1 MNTYGIEVY
10 EVRTI
15 DKVFKLKI
23 RGLTMDS
30 IIETENLTKHFGDVH
45 AVKSVSLKVG
55 KGEIYGFL
63 GPNGAGKSTT
73 IRMLLGMINPTAGSA
88 FLMGKKVTTTSC
100 GLWERVGYLVET
112 PYSYPEL
119 TVWENLEIVR
129 RLRRI
134 PDKKSVDIVID
145 KLRLTP
151 YRNRKAG
158 YLSSGNAQ
166 RLGLAK
172 ALIHQPDILIL
183 DEPANEL
190 DPAGIVEMRELF
202 KNLASTR
209 GVTIFISSHI
219 LGEISKFATQIGI
232 IHEGRLVQEVNADQL
247 ERLLHKR
254 LVINTHDK
262 EAAQTRLTDEGYSVN
277 VSREGFLE
285 IMDKEAI
292 NHPENVARFLVHAG
306 VPLTMLKVEEE
317 NLESFFLRVIG
328 E

>member
-202 KNLASTR
+202 KNLASTK

-219 LGEISKFATQIGI
+219 LGEISKFATEIGI

-254 LVINTHDK
+254 LVINTLDK
-262 EAAQTRLTDEGYSVN
+262 EAAQTRLTNQGYSVN

>member
-202 KNLASTR
+202 KNLASTK

-219 LGEISKFATQIGI
+219 LGEISKFATEIGI

-254 LVINTHDK
+254 LVINALDK
-262 EAAQTRLTDEGYSVN
+262 EAAQTRLTNQGYSVN

>member
-1 MNTYGIEVY
+1 
-10 EVRTI
+10 
-15 DKVFKLKI
+15 
-23 RGLTMDS
+23 MDS
-30 IIETENLTKHFGDVH
+30 IIKTEKLTKHFGNVH
-45 AVKSVSLKVG
+45 AVESVSLKVG

-100 GLWERVGYLVET
+100 DLWERVGYLVET

-119 TVWENLEIVR
+119 TVWENLEIIR

-134 PDKKSVDIVID
+134 PNKKSVEMVID
-145 KLRLTP
+145 RLRLTP

-232 IHEGRLVQEVNADQL
+232 IHEGRLVQEVNADKL

-254 LVINTHDK
+254 LVINALDK
-262 EAAQTRLTDEGYSVN
+262 KAAQTKLTNQGYSVN

-306 VPLTMLKVEEE
+306 VPPTMLKVEEE